1 MPLVRP
7 SDTSTA
13 DRRRRLADKIEVLG
27 FRAMAPCPQCVK
39 ARSVCVVKKGGG
51 KCSCCVRKNVKCGGN
66 FFDAEFDT
74 LEAKRTILLKKKV
87 DARARLTALA

>member
-1 MPLVRP
+1 
-7 SDTSTA
+7 
-13 DRRRRLADKIEVLG
+13 
-27 FRAMAPCPQCVK
+27 
-39 ARSVCVVKKGGG
+39 VKKGGG